1 MSDRDTFQAPD
12 TKVVLKQDVSGGT
25 GTAVVTYDL
34 ERCPTRSTSG
44 CAAPTICAVSS
55 DFAVATA
62 DEPNN
67 PGLATVGAAAAH
79 PRGTAEGND
88 VMSEMELHPSAASRP
103 TGRDEGWGYSS
114 ESASQ
119 DS

>member
-1 MSDRDTFQAPD
+1 MSDPFYVRVRGTDG
-12 TKVVLKQDVSGGT
+12 KRGVVGLRGRHRRR
-25 GTAVVTYDL
+25 AH
-34 ERCPTRSTSG
+34 
-44 CAAPTICAVSS
+44 
-55 DFAVATA
+55 
-62 DEPNN
+62 NN

-79 PRGTAEGND
+79 PRGTAEGSD

-114 ESASQ
+114 ESVGQ